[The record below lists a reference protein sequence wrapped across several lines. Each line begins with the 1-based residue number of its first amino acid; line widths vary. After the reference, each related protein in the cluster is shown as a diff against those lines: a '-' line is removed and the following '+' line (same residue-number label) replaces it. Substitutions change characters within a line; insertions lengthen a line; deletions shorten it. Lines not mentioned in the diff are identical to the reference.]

1 MLFGCAGV
9 VMMMLAM
16 LAQTWFCCVVT
27 AAPAAQAMLA
37 PDANAIPVWV
47 WSDYEDNA
55 DYQTG
60 MPGYMLLCMEAL
72 RKNAPPPRF
81 DIRVVDKHSIRTY
94 VGPFLFCCFA
104 MPFIRSHTSSDFVS
118 EPDLLNIFLI
128 YWHVCSLTL
137 QLVGF
142 DCVCCCCSRVSSV
155 VWLRLD

>member
-1 MLFGCAGV
+1 MASSLVERGGSVVRAAIKARMLFVCDAGSVAV
-9 VMMMLAM
+9 VMMMMM
-16 LAQTWFCCVVT
+16 LAQTWSCCGVD

-94 VGPFLFCCFA
+94 VDPFPLFF
-104 MPFIRSHTSSDFVS
+104 
-118 EPDLLNIFLI
+118 
-128 YWHVCSLTL
+128 TL
-137 QLVGF
+137 
-142 DCVCCCCSRVSSV
+142 
-155 VWLRLD
+155 